1 MVVVVIYLLTEQE
14 IYKFKVNNETVD
26 VPIQFL
32 LNFLINVEHEEV
44 SIKRNVYDVLVEYDA
59 FDKSKILNI
68 CKYLMIKDNIKNVWT
83 C

>member
-1 MVVVVIYLLTEQE
+1 M
-14 IYKFKVNNETVD
+14 
-26 VPIQFL
+26 
-32 LNFLINVEHEEV
+32 EHEEV